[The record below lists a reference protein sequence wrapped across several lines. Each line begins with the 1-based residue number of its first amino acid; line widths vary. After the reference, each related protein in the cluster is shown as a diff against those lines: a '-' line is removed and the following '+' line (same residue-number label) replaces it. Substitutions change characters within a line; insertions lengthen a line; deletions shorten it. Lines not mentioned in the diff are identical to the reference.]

1 MICKLDNYI
10 IEGKW
15 TDSVDENLELNFAEI
30 NRVNNNPYYQ
40 DIGEFKESFTIKGEF
55 VKEKIYI
62 LDRLE
67 EIVKAKEPIR
77 FTTIKD
83 SFLVIITSIKKSKNT
98 FLKGAHLVQSFEI
111 NLKRWYF

>member
-1 MICKLDNYI
+1 MICKIADYT

-15 TDSVDENLELNFAEI
+15 TDSIDESLELNFAEI

-55 VKEKIYI
+55 VKQKIYI
-62 LDRLE
+62 LDKLE
-67 EIVKAKEPIR
+67 EIAKAKEPVR
-77 FTTIKD
+77 FTTLKD

-98 FLKGAHLVQSFEI
+98 FLRGAHLVQPFEI
-111 NLKRWYF
+111 TLKRWYW